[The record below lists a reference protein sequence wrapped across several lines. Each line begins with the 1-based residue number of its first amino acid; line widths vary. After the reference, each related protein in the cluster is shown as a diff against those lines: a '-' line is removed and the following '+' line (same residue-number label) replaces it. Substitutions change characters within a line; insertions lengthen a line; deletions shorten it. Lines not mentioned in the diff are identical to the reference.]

1 MRCDDQGEGAMSKYG
16 KPHGTHPGMVRRD
29 FLKATGAVVAASALS
44 GAAPEALA
52 ASASGRT
59 LLKGGC
65 VLTFDQAV
73 GDFEKADVLIEGKRI
88 AAVGRNL
95 AAANANVIDATGTI
109 VIPGFI
115 DTHHHLY
122 QALLRNVQGNGLL
135 ADYFRDIANGPKSAT
150 PFFRPQDAYIGGL
163 SGALRSLDSGVTTIA
178 DVSQVNNSPEHSDE
192 LIRGF
197 QQSGARIVFA
207 YTSGAGPDV
216 KWPQDLERLLK
227 RYFSSSDQLVTPAFS
242 GSVNRDVFATG
253 RKYGMRIWSHIV
265 GTLPNSFPKD
275 FEQMAAEGV
284 LRSDNVYIHFTGAT
298 SKQVKLVADT
308 GGAVSAAVPIEMTM
322 RHGMPI
328 VQLCLDNGLTPSL
341 SSDVETS
348 MSADM
353 FTMMRACFLLQRAM
367 LNERSI
373 QGEKDLPKLLTAR
386 DVIAMATVQGARDCG
401 LDKKI
406 GTLTPG
412 KDADIVMLRA
422 DTIDSFPL
430 NNAYGAIVTG
440 MDTSNVDTVIVA
452 GKIAKR
458 HGRLVGVDLAR
469 IRKQATQARDYIAGK
484 MNWPSSVIDT
494 SLPGR

>member
-1 MRCDDQGEGAMSKYG
+1 MGKDR
-16 KPHGTHPGMVRRD
+16 KPHEGMVRRD
-29 FLKATGAVVAASALS
+29 FLKATGAVVAASALP
-44 GAAPEALA
+44 GVVPNVLA
-52 ASASGRT
+52 ANASPRI

-65 VLTFDQAV
+65 VLTFDQV
-73 GDFEKADVLIEGKRI
+73 LGDFEKADVLIEGKKI
-88 AAVGRNL
+88 VAVGRNL

-109 VIPGFI
+109 VLPGFI

-122 QALLRNVQGNGLL
+122 QALLRNIQGDGLL
-135 ADYFRDIANGPKSAT
+135 ADYFRDIANGPNSAT
-150 PFFRPQDAYIGGL
+150 RFFRPQDAYIGGL
-163 SGALRSLDSGVTTIA
+163 SGALRSLDSGVTTVA

-197 QQSGARIVFA
+197 QQSGARIVYA
-207 YTSGAGPDV
+207 YTAGAPGPDM

-227 RYFSSSDQLVTPAFS
+227 RYFSSSDQLVTPAYS
-242 GSVNRDVFATG
+242 ASVNRDMLATG

-265 GTLPNSFPKD
+265 ETLPNSFPKD
-275 FEQMAAEGV
+275 FEQMGAEGI
-284 LRSDNVYIHFTGAT
+284 LRSDTVYIHFTGAT
-298 SKQVKLVADT
+298 PKQAKLVADT

-322 RHGMPI
+322 RHGMPVI
-328 VQLCLDNGLTPSL
+328 QVCLDNGVTPSL

-353 FTMMRACFLLQRAM
+353 FTMMRSCFLLQRAM
-367 LNERSI
+367 ANERSI
-373 QGEKDLPKLLTAR
+373 QGDKDAPKLLTAR
-386 DVIAMATVQGARDCG
+386 DVIAMATVQGARDCA
-401 LDKKI
+401 LDKKV

-412 KDADIVMLRA
+412 KEADIVMLRA

-440 MDTSNVDTVIVA
+440 MDTSNVDTVFVA
-452 GKIAKR
+452 GKIVKR

-469 IRKQATQARDYIAGK
+469 LRKDATQARDYIVGK

-494 SLPGR
+494 STPGR

>member
-1 MRCDDQGEGAMSKYG
+1 MRKNDTARDAQA
-16 KPHGTHPGMVRRD
+16 GMVRRD

-44 GAAPEALA
+44 GAASEALA
-52 ASASGRT
+52 ANASPRI

-65 VLTFDQAV
+65 VLSFDQAI
-73 GDFEKADVLIEGKRI
+73 GDFDKADVLIEGKKI
-88 AAVGRNL
+88 LAVGRNV
-95 AAANANVIDATGTI
+95 AASNANVIDATGTI
-109 VIPGFI
+109 VLPGFI

-122 QALLRNVQGNGLL
+122 QALLRNIQGNGLL

-150 PFFRPQDAYIGGL
+150 QFFRPQDAYIGGL

-197 QQSGARIVFA
+197 QQSNARIVYA
-207 YTSGAGPDV
+207 YTAGAGPDV

-242 GSVNRDVFATG
+242 ASVNREMLATG

-265 GTLPNSFPKD
+265 ETLPNSFPKD
-275 FEQMAAEGV
+275 FEQMGAEGV
-284 LRSDNVYIHFTGAT
+284 LRSDQVYIHFTGAT
-298 SKQVKLVADT
+298 PKQAKLVADT

-322 RHGMPI
+322 RHGMPVI
-328 VQLCLDNGLTPSL
+328 QVCLDNGVTPSL

-353 FTMMRACFLLQRAM
+353 FTMMRSCFLLQRVM

-386 DVIAMATVQGARDCG
+386 DVIAMATVQGARDCA

-412 KDADIVMLRA
+412 KEADIVMLRA

-440 MDTSNVDTVIVA
+440 MDTSNVDTVMVA
-452 GKIAKR
+452 GKIVKR
-458 HGRLVGVDLAR
+458 HGKLVGVDLAR
-469 IRKQATQARDYIAGK
+469 LRKDATQARDYIFAK

-494 SLPGR
+494 TTPGR

>member
-1 MRCDDQGEGAMSKYG
+1 MENDQKRSGASFG
-16 KPHGTHPGMVRRD
+16 LARRD
-29 FLKATGAVVAASALS
+29 FLKATGAAVAASALP
-44 GAAPEALA
+44 GAAREALA
-52 ASASGRT
+52 AAPARI
-59 LLKGGC
+59 LFKGGC
-65 VLTFDQAV
+65 ILSFDAAV
-73 GDFEKADVLIEGKRI
+73 GDFDKADVLIEGKKI

-95 AAANANVIDATGTI
+95 AASGATVIDASSTI
-109 VIPGFI
+109 VLPGFI

-178 DVSQVNNSPEHSDE
+178 DVSQVNNSPEHSDA
-192 LIRGF
+192 LIHGF
-197 QQSGARIVFA
+197 QQSNARIVYA
-207 YTSGAGPDV
+207 YTAGAGPDM

-242 GSVNRDVFATG
+242 GSVNRDVLATG

-275 FEQMAAEGV
+275 FEQMGAEGV
-284 LRSDNVYIHFTGAT
+284 LRSDQVYIHFTGAT

-328 VQLCLDNGLTPSL
+328 TQLCLDNGLTPSL

-353 FTMMRACFLLQRAM
+353 FTMMRSCFLLQRVM

-386 DVIAMATVQGARDCG
+386 DVIAMATVQGARDCA

-412 KDADIVMLRA
+412 KEADIVMLRA
-422 DTIDSFPL
+422 DTINAFPL
-430 NNAYGAIVTG
+430 NNAYSAIVTG
-440 MDTSNVDTVIVA
+440 MDTSNVDTVMVA
-452 GKIAKR
+452 GKIVKR
-458 HGRLVGVDLAR
+458 HGKLVGVDLAWL
-469 IRKQATQARDYIAGK
+469 RKDAAQARDYIAGK

-494 SLPGR
+494 SLSGR

>member
-1 MRCDDQGEGAMSKYG
+1 MTKNE
-16 KPHGTHPGMVRRD
+16 KPGDALPGIVRRD
-29 FLKATGAVVAASALS
+29 FLKATGAVVAAGALG
-44 GAAPEALA
+44 GAASEARA
-52 ASASGRT
+52 ANAAPRT

-65 VLTFDQAV
+65 VLSFDPAV
-73 GDFEKADVLIEGKRI
+73 GDFDRADVLIDGKKI

-95 AAANANVIDATGTI
+95 AAANANVIDASGTI
-109 VIPGFI
+109 LLPGFI

-122 QALLRNVQGNGLL
+122 QALLRNIQGNGVL

-197 QQSGARIVFA
+197 RQSGARIVFA

-242 GSVNRDVFATG
+242 GSVNRDTFATG

-298 SKQVKLVADT
+298 SQQVKLVKDT

-328 VQLCLDNGLTPSL
+328 LQQCLDNGLTPSL

-353 FTMMRACFLLQRAM
+353 FTMMRSCFVLQRAL

-386 DVIAMATVQGARDCG
+386 EVIAMATVQGARDCA
-401 LDKKI
+401 LDKKV

-412 KDADIVMLRA
+412 KEADIVMLRA
-422 DTIDSFPL
+422 DTIDAFPL

-440 MDTSNVDTVIVA
+440 MDTSNVDTVMVA
-452 GKIAKR
+452 GKIVKR

-469 IRKQATQARDYIAGK
+469 LRKQATEARDYIAAK
-484 MNWPSSVIDT
+484 MNWPTSVVDT
-494 SLPGR
+494 STPGR

>member
-1 MRCDDQGEGAMSKYG
+1 MRKNDKLRDAQA
-16 KPHGTHPGMVRRD
+16 GMVRRD

-44 GAAPEALA
+44 GAASEALA
-52 ASASGRT
+52 ANASPRI
-59 LLKGGC
+59 LFKGGC
-65 VLTFDQAV
+65 VLSFDQAI
-73 GDFEKADVLIEGKRI
+73 GDFDQADVLIEGKKI
-88 AAVGRNL
+88 AAVGRNV
-95 AAANANVIDATGTI
+95 AAANATVIDATGTI
-109 VIPGFI
+109 VLPGFI

-122 QALLRNVQGNGLL
+122 QALLRNIQGNGLL

-178 DVSQVNNSPEHSDE
+178 DVSQVNNSPEHSDA
-192 LIRGF
+192 LIHGF
-197 QQSGARIVFA
+197 RQSNARIVFA
-207 YTSGAGPDV
+207 YTAGAGPNV

-227 RYFSSSDQLVTPAFS
+227 QYFSSSDQLVTPAFS

-265 GTLPNSFPKD
+265 ETLPNSFPKD
-275 FEQMAAEGV
+275 FEQMGAEGV

-298 SKQVKLVADT
+298 PKQAKLVADT

-322 RHGMPI
+322 RHGMPV
-328 VQLCLDNGLTPSL
+328 VQTCLDVGLTPSL

-353 FTMMRACFLLQRAM
+353 FTMMRSCFLLQRAA

-386 DVIAMATVQGARDCG
+386 DVIAMATVQGARDCA
-401 LDKKI
+401 LDKKV

-412 KDADIVMLRA
+412 KEADIVMLRA

-430 NNAYGAIVTG
+430 NNAYGAIITG
-440 MDTSNVDTVIVA
+440 MDTSNVDTVMVA
-452 GKIAKR
+452 GKIVKR
-458 HGRLVGVDLAR
+458 HGKLVGVDLAR
-469 IRKQATQARDYIAGK
+469 LRKDATQARDYIASK
-484 MNWPSSVIDT
+484 MNWPRSVIDT
-494 SLPGR
+494 SAPGR

>member
-1 MRCDDQGEGAMSKYG
+1 MRKSG
-16 KPHGTHPGMVRRD
+16 KPRDAQRGMVRRD
-29 FLKATGAVVAASALS
+29 FLKATGAVVAASALP
-44 GAAPEALA
+44 GAATDALA
-52 ASASGRT
+52 ANAAPR
-59 LLKGGC
+59 LLVKGGC
-65 VLTFDQAV
+65 VLSFDQAI
-73 GDFEKADVLIEGKRI
+73 GDFDKADVLLEGKKI

-95 AAANANVIDATGTI
+95 AAANATIIDATGTI
-109 VIPGFI
+109 VLPGFI

-122 QALLRNVQGNGLL
+122 QALLRNIQGNGLL

-197 QQSGARIVFA
+197 QQSNARIVYA

-242 GSVNRDVFATG
+242 GSVNRDVLATG

-265 GTLPNSFPKD
+265 ETLPNSFPKD
-275 FEQMAAEGV
+275 FEQMGAEGV
-284 LRSDNVYIHFTGAT
+284 LRSDRVYIHFTGAT
-298 SKQVKLVADT
+298 AKQAKLVADT

-328 VQLCLDNGLTPSL
+328 VQVCLDNGLTPSL

-353 FTMMRACFLLQRAM
+353 FTMMRSCFLLQRVM

-386 DVIAMATVQGARDCG
+386 DVIAMATVQGARDCA

-412 KDADIVMLRA
+412 KEADIVMLRA

-440 MDTSNVDTVIVA
+440 MDTSNVDTVMVA
-452 GKIAKR
+452 GKIVKR
-458 HGRLVGVDLAR
+458 HGKLVGVDLPR
-469 IRKQATQARDYIAGK
+469 LRKEATQARDYIFAK
-484 MNWPSSVIDT
+484 MNWPRSVVDT
-494 SLPGR
+494 TTPGR

>member
-1 MRCDDQGEGAMSKYG
+1 MRKDR
-16 KPHGTHPGMVRRD
+16 KPYNPYRGMVRRD
-29 FLKATGAVVAASALS
+29 FLKATGAVAAASALP
-44 GAAPEALA
+44 GVMPEALA
-52 ASASGRT
+52 ANASPRI

-65 VLTFDQAV
+65 VLTFDQAL
-73 GDFEKADVLIEGKRI
+73 GDFEKADVLIEGKKI
-88 AAVGRNL
+88 VAVGRNL

-109 VIPGFI
+109 VLPGFI

-122 QALLRNVQGNGLL
+122 QALLRNIQGNGLL

-178 DVSQVNNSPEHSDE
+178 DVSQVNNSPEHSDA

-197 QQSGARIVFA
+197 QQSNARIVYA
-207 YTSGAGPDV
+207 YTSGAGPAV

-227 RYFSSSDQLVTPAFS
+227 QYFSSSDQLVTPAFS
-242 GSVNRDVFATG
+242 GSVNRDILATG

-265 GTLPNSFPKD
+265 ETLPNSFPKD
-275 FEQMAAEGV
+275 FEQMGAEGV
-284 LRSDNVYIHFTGAT
+284 LRSDIVYIHFTGAT
-298 SKQVKLVADT
+298 AKQAKLVADT

-322 RHGMPI
+322 RHGMPV
-328 VQLCLDNGLTPSL
+328 VQVCLDNGVTPSL

-353 FTMMRACFLLQRAM
+353 FTMMRSCFLLQRAM
-367 LNERSI
+367 ANERSI
-373 QGEKDLPKLLTAR
+373 QGDKDPPKLLTAR
-386 DVIAMATVQGARDCG
+386 DVIAMATVQGARDCA
-401 LDKKI
+401 LDKKV

-412 KDADIVMLRA
+412 KEADIVVLRA

-440 MDTSNVDTVIVA
+440 MDTSNVDTVMVA
-452 GKIAKR
+452 GKIVKR
-458 HGRLVGVDLAR
+458 HGKLVGVDLAR
-469 IRKQATQARDYIAGK
+469 LRKDATQARDYIAGK

-494 SLPGR
+494 STPGR